1 MLCKIIGQI
10 LRSFPPVSA
19 PGGIVVAL
27 CDLGPSVES
36 HVHSLRPSLLDG
48 FIGDSRCCRVVND
61 DSSRGL
67 RVTHF
72 SSSAARIGALHLS
85 C

>member
-10 LRSFPPVSA
+10 LRSFPPVHLELSL
-19 PGGIVVAL
+19 L
-27 CDLGPSVES
+27 CAILDPAES
-36 HVHSLRPSLLDG
+36 HVHGLRPSLLDG

-67 RVTHF
+67 GVTHF
-72 SSSAARIGALHLS
+72 F
-85 C
+85 

>member
-1 MLCKIIGQI
+1 MVAGGMVLCKIIGQI
-10 LRSFPPVSA
+10 LRSFPPVPRHTWMELSL
-19 PGGIVVAL
+19 L
-27 CDLGPSVES
+27 CAILDPVES
-36 HVHSLRPSLLDG
+36 HVHGLRPSLLDG

-72 SSSAARIGALHLS
+72 F
-85 C
+85 

>member
-1 MLCKIIGQI
+1 MVAGGMVLCKIIGQI
-10 LRSFPPVSA
+10 LRSFPPAAHLELSL
-19 PGGIVVAL
+19 L
-27 CDLGPSVES
+27 CAILDPVES

-72 SSSAARIGALHLS
+72 F
-85 C
+85 